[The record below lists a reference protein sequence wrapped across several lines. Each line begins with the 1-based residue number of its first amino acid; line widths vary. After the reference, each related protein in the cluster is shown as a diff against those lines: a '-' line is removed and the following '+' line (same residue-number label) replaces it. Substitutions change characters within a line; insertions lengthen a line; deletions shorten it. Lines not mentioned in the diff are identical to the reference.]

1 MTSVHQHCA
10 DPADAGLPATPVAR
24 LEAANARDL
33 AELRRLQLALGGRLL
48 ELRARGAYRTGG
60 CNSFR
65 HYLERQGFGV
75 VEGRLLLRMAEA
87 ATLDRRVPAATE
99 AGRIPARSADALAQ
113 VLAAEA
119 RAAQEAPGE
128 TASPAAAP
136 SDGAPAEVS
145 SVDWVKEAE
154 RIPTE
159 EFRDLVTERLA
170 WLGDDRHAPGW
181 AAGLS
186 RITFYT
192 DPDHARCWRRVR
204 RLVARSLQREVW
216 EGDVLGIVARDYL
229 TRHDPR
235 YRRAQRLRQ
244 TKARGERPRT
254 RHVPVAVQQEV
265 IERDGDRCCV
275 PLCPDSAFLDFA
287 HLYVRHADGG
297 AATASNLAR
306 MCHGHNLMQEAGLLT
321 VHAHPSGPIFV
332 DAHGRVLERSRDPS
346 GPRLRLAEFLAML
359 SGADPPAG
367 RPA

>member
-1 MTSVHQHCA
+1 MTSV
-10 DPADAGLPATPVAR
+10 DPSPGYGATSATAISQ

-33 AELRRLQLALGGRLL
+33 AKLRRLQLDLGTRLH

-75 VEGRLLLRMAEA
+75 VEGRQLLRMAEA
-87 ATLDRRVPAATE
+87 ATLDRRVPPATE
-99 AGRIPARSADALAQ
+99 RGRITARSTEALAQ
-113 VLAAEA
+113 VLTAEA
-119 RAAQEAPGE
+119 RAARVSPGE
-128 TASPAAAP
+128 AGSPGNAGPAAV
-136 SDGAPAEVS
+136 PAGEPCAT
-145 SVDWVKEAE
+145 VDWVKEAE

-170 WLGDDRHAPGW
+170 WLGDAGHAPGW
-181 AAGLS
+181 AAGLC

-235 YRRAQRLRQ
+235 YRRVQRLRKTQ
-244 TKARGERPRT
+244 AGGGRPRT
-254 RHVPVAVQQEV
+254 RHVAVAVQQEV
-265 IERDGDRCCV
+265 IQRDGDRCCV
-275 PLCPDSAFLDFA
+275 PLCPDSAYLDFA

-297 AATASNLAR
+297 VATAGNLAR

-332 DAHGRVLERSRDPS
+332 DARGLVLERSRDP
-346 GPRLRLAEFLAML
+346 GTPRLRLDEFLATL
-359 SGADPPAG
+359 SGADPPAE
-367 RPA
+367 RSA